1 MAPVAPGEP
10 KPSPKPQPM
19 GGNMPMI
26 FLFTTCTLC
35 FLFILWR
42 RASALRAV
50 ISHQLKTMAS
60 TSGAI
65 RLSEDGGP
73 PASAFLEDDYDDDN
87 EGLSLDVQVDE
98 AVAAPPTSRPG
109 ATRARPLSVNYRR
122 IVVVAAIYPMYSF
135 VSTDNACTLL
145 LYLSWHEQ
153 HVWSPRRHLASGA
166 THLASIELIRL
177 FQGKSVLQS
186 GSVRRQRNEAGV
198 LLQPFQ
204 IARLYA
210 DGRIGFASIAAA
222 VHLAPATMTCPQDRT
237 FGPAS
242 TCRDLDFTLDFEQT
256 ILSLSPD
263 VVFIAIAAL
272 RLAFL
277 SRQSRCTNNSKL
289 SYALLAIKCLA
300 SLFVLATT
308 LVLLVVARHE
318 RILSVSLGL
327 AAPIVQILAA
337 AMLLLVV
344 MVKHTQSITPST
356 LVIVY
361 TFFKCIFSAAIMRS
375 SLRIGEPHRTVVS
388 LALVVASYFGL
399 CLAEILGKSRAILK
413 KDVAPVSATSF
424 LSRVTFYWLF
434 PLKWRGHNRKLTIAD
449 CGSIPAE
456 MGARA
461 STNPLRAV
469 LLSVTRTGK
478 HYLVRASF
486 KAMPLLFLSPIPPR
500 ILLIFATF
508 AQPLLTTRMITYVAE
523 PPQSQSSE
531 RGWALVGGFVA
542 TYGLIT
548 LMTAVYWEKVFNST
562 VLYRGA
568 LVGNIY
574 SKTLRLSSASSR
586 EVGGGVASTYMSVD
600 VERVSAGLETMHEM
614 WAAIVQ
620 IILGVALLWTQA
632 TWTAILPLVITFIL
646 ITTAGRVSKGVGAA
660 QKQWLSSTDKRVK
673 FLTSIIQNFLAIK
686 LLHYEDIVARRAA
699 YLRAQEMKGASSFYA
714 NISLTGALT
723 STSWGACTLVVLGPY
738 AALAARGHAP
748 LDPSRLFTIV
758 SIINIMA
765 PPLTLLGSGL
775 PQILAALTSLA
786 RIEKYLL
793 LEEKEN
799 AFDAENGSTFV
810 LKDASFAWAA
820 DKPTFLGP
828 LSLSLAPKQLT
839 ICVGPVASGKTL
851 FLLSLLGEA
860 HLNDGSL
867 ATPESPLR
875 VAYAPQDP
883 LIVPGTL
890 RENILFGNDFD
901 ASWYHTV
908 IRACGLAPDLGQLNG
923 GDGIY
928 LAEKAP
934 TLSGGQRQRVSLA
947 RAVYSQAPWMLL
959 DDPFSSLDSHT
970 EQHVFRSLFG
980 DSGLL
985 RGRSVVLVT
994 HNTRHLARGDCVVVF
1009 ESGSIKHHGTL
1020 DEVIASGF
1028 QYTRDEVGTHTV
1040 VAEEELAPKSVER
1053 PGHVAQKEPPEE
1065 PIAESSLGWTPYK
1078 FYMTMAGI
1086 SGSFAV
1092 IIFLAATGS
1101 TRLGLLIYQQ
1111 QWSNH
1116 AGERVDVWIGGY
1128 TALVVFYFIAV
1139 GLSMWGYTLVI
1150 SRQLGHNIH
1159 ATELRGLLGAA
1170 PTFMTTTTP
1179 GRIVNRFSQ
1188 DIFMSDLE
1196 IPWNVTNI
1204 IMPGTVLIGFVVF
1217 ICVSTP
1223 WLALTIPFFG
1233 GMYYLMISFYMRTA
1247 KQFQA
1252 LGAASKSPLYTQFSS
1267 TISGLVTIRA
1277 IGAQGHF
1284 ERQNEVILHQ
1294 SQIPF
1299 FYRFASVRLL
1309 RTFLAL
1315 ISFLIATGLSV
1326 LSIGLRHSTNP
1337 STLGLALVS
1346 VTNMASQLNNLLMNL
1361 TGLENASIA
1370 LSRIHEI
1377 ASLPIEPDPASQSQ
1391 IEGPTRGNVEFKDVS
1406 LRYGEGLPR
1415 VVDHVSFKAEAGQR
1429 IGICGR
1435 TGSGKSSLLLALF
1448 RGLEP
1453 SLLDGSVLLDD
1464 VDTSSMSLATLRGS
1478 LGLVSQ
1484 SPLIWNGPLRH
1495 NLDPDET
1502 LTDKEIWL
1510 ALERVGLADAVGEL
1524 SDKLET
1530 LLCLA
1535 RILLRGG
1542 KVVVLDEAS
1551 SSLDAETDRRMRNI
1565 IWTDLSGS
1573 TIIAVAHRIDTI
1585 LDYDLV
1591 LVMENGSVV
1600 ERGTPGSLL
1609 AQTESRFAQLA
1620 RSQGVL
1626 A

>member
-1 MAPVAPGEP
+1 MA
-10 KPSPKPQPM
+10 
-19 GGNMPMI
+19 
-26 FLFTTCTLC
+26 
-35 FLFILWR
+35 
-42 RASALRAV
+42 
-50 ISHQLKTMAS
+50 
-60 TSGAI
+60 
-65 RLSEDGGP
+65 
-73 PASAFLEDDYDDDN
+73 
-87 EGLSLDVQVDE
+87 
-98 AVAAPPTSRPG
+98 
-109 ATRARPLSVNYRR
+109 
-122 IVVVAAIYPMYSF
+122 
-135 VSTDNACTLL
+135 
-145 LYLSWHEQ
+145 
-153 HVWSPRRHLASGA
+153 
-166 THLASIELIRL
+166 
-177 FQGKSVLQS
+177 
-186 GSVRRQRNEAGV
+186 
-198 LLQPFQ
+198 
-204 IARLYA
+204 
-210 DGRIGFASIAAA
+210 
-222 VHLAPATMTCPQDRT
+222 CPQDRT

-242 TCRDLDFTLDFEQT
+242 TCRNLDFTLDLEQT
-256 ILSLSPD
+256 NLSLSPD
-263 VVFIAIAAL
+263 AVFIAAFTP
-272 RLAFL
+272 RVAFL
-277 SRQSRCTNNSKL
+277 SRQPRRTSNSAL

-300 SLFVLATT
+300 SLFVLGTT
-308 LVLLVVARHE
+308 LAFLVVARHE
-318 RILSVSLGL
+318 QILSVSLRL

-344 MVKHTQSITPST
+344 MVEHTHSITPST

-361 TFFKCIFSAAIMRS
+361 TFVKGAFSAAIMRS
-375 SLRIGEPHRTVVS
+375 SLRMGEPHRTVVS

-399 CLAEILGKSRAILK
+399 CFAEILGKSRAILK
-413 KDVAPVSATSF
+413 KGVAPVSATSF
-424 LSRVTFYWLF
+424 LSQATFYWLF
-434 PLKWRGHNRKLTIAD
+434 PLMWRGRNRKLTIAD
-449 CGSIPAE
+449 CGPIPAD

-461 STNPLRAV
+461 STHPLRAV
-469 LLSVTRTGK
+469 LLSNPRTGK
-478 HYLVRASF
+478 YYLVPASF

-500 ILLIFATF
+500 ILLIFVTF

-562 VLYRGA
+562 VRYRGA

-600 VERVSAGLETMHEM
+600 VERVSVGLETMHEM
-614 WAAIVQ
+614 WAAAVQ

-673 FLTSIIQNFLAIK
+673 FLSSIIQNFLSIK
-686 LLHYEDIVARRAA
+686 LSHYEDIVARRAA

-793 LEEKEN
+793 LDEN
-799 AFDAENGSTFV
+799 VNVFDAENGSTFV

-828 LSLSLAPKQLT
+828 LSLSLASKQLT

-860 HLNDGSL
+860 HLTDGSL
-867 ATPESPLR
+867 STPESPLR

-883 LIVPGTL
+883 LIY
-890 RENILFGNDFD
+890 N
-901 ASWYHTV
+901 AV
-908 IRACGLAPDLGQLNG
+908 IHACGLALDLEQLNG

-928 LAEKAP
+928 LGEKA
-934 TLSGGQRQRVSLA
+934 TNLSGGQRQRVSLA
-947 RAVYSQAPWMLL
+947 RAVYSRALWTFL
-959 DDPFSSLDSHT
+959 DDSFSSLDSHT
-970 EQHVFRSLFG
+970 EQHVSRSLFG
-980 DSGLL
+980 DGGLL
-985 RGRSVVLVT
+985 RGRGVVLVT
-994 HNTRHLARGDCVVVF
+994 HNTRHLARADCVLVF
-1009 ESGSIKHHGTL
+1009 ESGSVKHRGTL

-1028 QYTRDEVGTHTV
+1028 QYTHEEVRTHPI
-1040 VAEEELAPKSVER
+1040 VAEEELAPKPVER
-1053 PGHVAQKEPPEE
+1053 PGHVAQKEPPEQ

-1078 FYMTMAGI
+1078 FYMKMAGF

-1111 QWSNH
+1111 RWSNH

-1159 ATELRGLLGAA
+1159 ATELRGLISAA

-1196 IPWNVTNI
+1196 IPWNATNI

-1217 ICVSTP
+1217 ICVPTP

-1233 GMYYLMISFYMRTA
+1233 GMHYLMISFYMRTA

-1277 IGAQGHF
+1277 MGAQNHF
-1284 ERQNEVILHQ
+1284 ERQNEVILDQ

-1326 LSIGLRHSTNP
+1326 LAIGLRHSTNP

-1377 ASLPIEPDPASQSQ
+1377 ASLPTESDPASQSK
-1391 IEGPTRGNVEFKDVS
+1391 IEGPTRGKVEFKDVS
-1406 LRYGEGLPR
+1406 LRYAEDLPR
-1415 VVDHVSFKAEAGQR
+1415 VVDHVSFKVEAGQR

-1448 RGLEP
+1448 RGLES

-1464 VDTSSMSLATLRGS
+1464 VDTSSMSLSTLRGS
-1478 LGLVSQ
+1478 LSLVSQ
-1484 SPLIWNGPLRH
+1484 SPLIWNAPLRH
-1495 NLDPDET
+1495 NLDPDER
-1502 LTDKEIWL
+1502 LADKEIWL
-1510 ALERVGLADAVGEL
+1510 ALERVGLADAVRAL

-1530 LLCLA
+1530 VLDDAGSLSGGQRQLLCLA

-1565 IWTDLSGS
+1565 IRTDLSGS

-1585 LDYDLV
+1585 LDYDIV

-1600 ERGTPGSLL
+1600 ERGTPGNLL
-1609 AQTESRFAQLA
+1609 AQTDSRFAQLA
-1620 RSQGVL
+1620 RSQGIV